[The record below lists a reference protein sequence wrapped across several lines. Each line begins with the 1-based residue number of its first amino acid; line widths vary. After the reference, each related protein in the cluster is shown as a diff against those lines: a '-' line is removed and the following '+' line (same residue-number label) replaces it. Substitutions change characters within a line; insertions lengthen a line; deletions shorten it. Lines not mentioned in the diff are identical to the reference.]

1 MTSEFVV
8 HLGKEAI
15 SLMLMIS
22 APMLIAGLIVGLGIS
37 IMQAVTQIHEVTL
50 TFIPKILAV
59 SLTLM
64 ASLPWM
70 LQKML
75 YFMHTLMAEYRRSPT
90 DFVMNTTWMDVSV
103 AQFQIFMLV
112 FVRVIGIVAVSPFFG
127 TEPSSA
133 RPKPVY
139 HC

>member
-15 SLMLMIS
+15 PLMLMIS

-59 SLTLM
+59 SITLM

-75 YFMHTLMAEYRRSPT
+75 DFMQTLMA
-90 DFVMNTTWMDVSV
+90 
-103 AQFQIFMLV
+103 
-112 FVRVIGIVAVSPFFG
+112 GIPAL
-127 TEPSSA
+127 A
-133 RPKPVY
+133 N
-139 HC
+139 

>member
-15 SLMLMIS
+15 SLMLLIS

-37 IMQAVTQIHEVTL
+37 ILQAVTQIHEVTL

-59 SLTLM
+59 SLALM
-64 ASLPWM
+64 TALPWM

-75 YFMHTLMAEYRRSPT
+75 DFMQALMARIPT
-90 DFVMNTTWMDVSV
+90 LTN
-103 AQFQIFMLV
+103 
-112 FVRVIGIVAVSPFFG
+112 
-127 TEPSSA
+127 
-133 RPKPVY
+133 
-139 HC
+139 

>member
-75 YFMHTLMAEYRRSPT
+75 DFMHTLMA
-90 DFVMNTTWMDVSV
+90 
-103 AQFQIFMLV
+103 
-112 FVRVIGIVAVSPFFG
+112 GIPAL
-127 TEPSSA
+127 A
-133 RPKPVY
+133 N
-139 HC
+139 